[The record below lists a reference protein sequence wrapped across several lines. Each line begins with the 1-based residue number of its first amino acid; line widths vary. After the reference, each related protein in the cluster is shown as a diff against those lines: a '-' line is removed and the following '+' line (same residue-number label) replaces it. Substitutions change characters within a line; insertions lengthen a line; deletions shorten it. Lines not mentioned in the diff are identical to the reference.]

1 MIYSLIQMNDFIKDK
16 MTLEHKL
23 VTILSFLLG
32 TFYIKVTYKPL
43 VITEKGEIANNV
55 VYCKNKGEV
64 VC

>member
-1 MIYSLIQMNDFIKDK
+1 MMIYRIQMNDFNKDK

-43 VITEKGEIANNV
+43 VIT
-55 VYCKNKGEV
+55 
-64 VC
+64 